1 MISGP
6 IKAIEISDLLE
17 TPNDRVVRVLLP
29 SGKQLNLK
37 RGLVDFA
44 PGKVL
49 MPLWLYERIF
59 KIKKSKNAGV

>member
-29 SGKQLNLK
+29 SGKLLNLN
-37 RGLVDFA
+37 RGLVDFV

-49 MPLWLYERIF
+49 MPMWLYERIF
-59 KIKKSKNAGV
+59 KIKKSEPPGV